1 MADHCSIVPHVTE
14 PRVLVAAEGA
24 YWTLPRHETEDAEA
38 IRELMRQR
46 YGLDVTV
53 LGAYAGHYDAADVE
67 RDEPVFIFA
76 LETHGGTDTLPAGA
90 RWISHDDLA
99 NMLLADAEQRQA
111 LERWFTEA
119 ESGASRLS
127 ARRGSVPVGLR

>member
-24 YWTLPRHETEDAEA
+24 YWTLPRHKTEDAEA

-53 LGAYAGHYDAADVE
+53 LGAYAGHYAAADIE

-76 LETHGGTDTLPAGA
+76 LETHGSTDTLPDGV

-99 NMLLADAEQRQA
+99 NCSWPTPNSARRSNAGLP
-111 LERWFTEA
+111 RWRSA
-119 ESGASRLS
+119 PYRLS
-127 ARRGSVPVGLR
+127 ARPGSVPVGLR